1 MNNKQA
7 LIPIMNGQY
16 ERISAIE
23 SQWDI
28 RFREG
33 DMRPRIDY
41 FHDAVRALTSGQ
53 ASPYEKNSRL
63 SVEYL
68 AYDLSQLRQI
78 QGNPVGRAFRASASS
93 DVLNHTPNALSTAK
107 GSAGPDRATRQE
119 LGQLYKDY
127 TVLFAALFAEIADM
141 NFQSRTE
148 EVDAMVTDIGKIEQV
163 LQQLANGEINKNQ
176 AVQMLEG
183 IESDPLRQSTIQAV
197 AGQTIR
203 HAEQERMSTQLKQF
217 ESQLDAEKGKAEK
230 AHLSYVTSQLAI
242 YEDARDTVKRLA
254 AQGMNLAGKFV
265 ENAMR
270 QASGK
275 GRGM

>member
-1 MNNKQA
+1 MSDKQA

-23 SQWDI
+23 AQWDI

-33 DMRPRIDY
+33 DQRPRIEY
-41 FHDAVRALTSGQ
+41 FHDAVRALTSGEV
-53 ASPYEKNSRL
+53 SPYDKNTRL

-78 QGNPVGRAFRASASS
+78 QGNPVGRAHRASSS
-93 DVLNHTPNALSTAK
+93 DEMMKHTPNALSTSK
-107 GSAGPDRATRQE
+107 PGGGPDRVVRQE

-141 NFQSRTE
+141 NFQSRSE
-148 EVDAMVTDIGKIEQV
+148 EVDAMVTDISVIEQV
-163 LQQLANGEINKNQ
+163 LEQLANGQIDKRQ
-176 AVQMLEG
+176 AMTMLEQV
-183 IESDPLRQSTIQAV
+183 ESDTLRQSTLQAV

-203 HAEQERMSTQLKQF
+203 HAEQERMTAQLRHYENQLENEKQ
-217 ESQLDAEKGKAEK
+217 QADK
-230 AHLSYVTSQLAI
+230 AHLSYVTSQLAV
-242 YEDARDTVKRLA
+242 YEEARDTVKRLA

-265 ENAMR
+265 ENAINQSAGR
-270 QASGK
+270 